1 MGSQS
6 MSAAR
11 LRYLAEKATS
21 EPWRSVFHGFNIGS
35 KRRMSVLVKG
45 PSDGDDCADYRA
57 WVASNGTHDD
67 AALIVH
73 LRNRAQLYADLIE
86 AAARFRSEAWSASC
100 TIPPYLQAA
109 LAAIDAADKE
119 GV

>member
-11 LRYLAEKATS
+11 LRDLAEKATAA
-21 EPWRSVFHGFNIGS
+21 PWRSVFHGFNIGS

-45 PSDGDDCADYRA
+45 PSDGDDCAEYRA
-57 WVASNGTHDD
+57 WVASNGTPED

-73 LRNRAQLYADLIE
+73 LRNRAHLYADLIE
-86 AAARFRSEAWSASC
+86 AAAAVVKWGA
-100 TIPPYLQAA
+100 PYEFFKVSTLAAA

-119 GV
+119 AV